1 MSGRFEGLSLPQ
13 LVERL
18 QDIFLPA
25 PVALVPETVGWL
37 ILGGWGLAVAV
48 IAAAHALLRWHRNR
62 YRREAEAALALIEGQ
77 LEADPDAL
85 AAVGTLLKR
94 TAMTA
99 YAREQ
104 VASLHGSAWAAF
116 LREKVPG
123 DSRVSVAAPGLARVA
138 YQPVDNP
145 AAIIEAARRW
155 IRHHDA

>member
-1 MSGRFEGLSLPQ
+1 VSGRFEGLSLPQ
-13 LVERL
+13 LAQQL
-18 QDIFLPA
+18 HDIVLPA

-37 ILGGWGLAVAV
+37 ILAGWVLAVAAIV
-48 IAAAHALLRWHRNR
+48 AAHALLRWHRNR
-62 YRREAEAALALIEGQ
+62 YRREAEAALARIEGR
-77 LEADPDAL
+77 LEADPGAL

-104 VASLHGSAWAAF
+104 VASLHGGAWAAF

-123 DSRVSVAAPGLARVA
+123 DSLVSDAAPGLARVA
-138 YQPVDNP
+138 YQRVDDP

-155 IRHHDA
+155 IRYHDG